1 MNTPEPALPRR
12 AWIIVGVLCLAGLLN
27 YLDRL
32 LLITMR
38 VSITADIPMSN
49 TQFGLLTSVFLFCYA
64 LLSPVGGYLADRF
77 SRSHMIIGSLF
88 VWSLATW
95 LTAHAT
101 TFGGLMFTRV
111 LMGLSEAFYFP
122 AAGALIAD
130 YHTDRTRA
138 TANGLHLGGVMLGS
152 VLGGLG
158 GVLADRHGW
167 PFAFELFGG
176 LGIALALVA
185 AFILRDRPAAAPTA
199 GAEAT
204 PAVGAFAALRSL
216 FRRWEYICL
225 MLFWGLLALASW
237 AFVGWMPAYLGE
249 RFGLTQG
256 AAGMTM
262 TGCFYGGCLLG
273 MVVGGWWSD
282 RWIRSNPLGR
292 VLVGVIGLAVAAS
305 AVVAITLSGTLALT
319 AGLLAVFGLC
329 RAFPDAN
336 MVPIL
341 CGLTDARY
349 RATGIGFLNALATS
363 LGGVTIYVGGVIRD
377 AKLDIAWLFLFGAGG
392 LLVCLGLLWLIR
404 PRAATA
410 TPA

>member
-1 MNTPEPALPRR
+1 MNTPESPLPAR

-49 TQFGLLTSVFLFCYA
+49 TEFGLLTSVFLFCYA
-64 LLSPVGGYLADRF
+64 VLSPVGGYLADRF
-77 SRSHMIIGSLF
+77 SRSRMIIGSLF
-88 VWSLATW
+88 VWSVATW

-101 TFGGLMFTRV
+101 TFGELMATRV

-130 YHTDRTRA
+130 YHTNRTRA

-152 VLGGLG
+152 ILGGLG
-158 GVLADRHGW
+158 GVLADRYGW
-167 PFAFELFGG
+167 PFAFQLFGG
-176 LGIALALVA
+176 LGVALAAVA
-185 AFILRDRPAAAPTA
+185 IFVLRDRPAASGT
-199 GAEAT
+199 GVEAA

-249 RFGLTQG
+249 RFGLAQG

-262 TGCFYGGCLLG
+262 TGFFYGGCLLG

-282 RWIRSNPLGR
+282 RWIRTNPLGR
-292 VLVGVIGLAVAAS
+292 VLVGMIGLAVAAS
-305 AVVAITLSGTLALT
+305 AVVAITLSNTLALT

-349 RATGIGFLNALATS
+349 RATGIGFLNALATT
-363 LGGVTIYVGGVIRD
+363 LGGITIYVGGVIRD
-377 AKLDIAWLFLFGAGG
+377 AKLDITYLFLFGAGG
-392 LLVCLGLLWLIR
+392 LLVCLALLWIIR
-404 PRAATA
+404 PRDAAPTA
-410 TPA
+410 A